1 MKIIK
6 ELPCYFLAII
16 FLVFGLN
23 GFLNFIPL
31 PAPVGDSTTFFG
43 VLFST
48 GYLKVVK
55 TIEIICALLLIM
67 PKTRALGLV
76 LLMPIVVNILLFE
89 LIVAKTPGLSIAL
102 FILTAIGLY
111 FNCDKY
117 ASMLPKLN

>member
-6 ELPCYFLAII
+6 DLPCYFLSII

-31 PAPVGDSTTFFG
+31 PPPVGDSATFLG

-55 TIEIICALLLIM
+55 TIEIICAIFLLI

-89 LIVAKTPGLSIAL
+89 LIVAKAPGLSVFL
-102 FILTAIGLY
+102 FILTGIGLY
-111 FNCDKY
+111 LNRDKY
-117 ASMLPKLN
+117 TSMLPKFN